1 MKLKKDVNIVLMNII
16 LSDICNVALHPE
28 CFGIYHKIN
37 VYNKKIWNR
46 FDLILSYRFIFK
58 LFF

>member
-28 CFGIYHKIN
+28 CFGIYHRIN
-37 VYNKKIWNR
+37 VFDKKYEI
-46 FDLILSYRFIFK
+46 DLI
-58 LFF
+58 